1 MKTFNKLAIM
11 LSAMLVSIAAQA
23 QEAAATTETT
33 STGGWLAIAS
43 AIAIGLAVFGGTS
56 AQGRAASS
64 ALEGISRNP
73 SATDKMF
80 TPMILSLALIE
91 SLVILAFIIAFLT
104 IPGLR

>member
-1 MKTFNKLAIM
+1 MNTFKKI
-11 LSAMLVSIAAQA
+11 AMTASVLLVSVAAQA
-23 QEAAATTETT
+23 QEAAATT
-33 STGGWLAIAS
+33 SSNAGGWLAIAS

-56 AQGRAASS
+56 AQGKAASS